1 MGQIVVAEDDVHLLR
16 VVCLWLRRNAHVVH
30 EARNGREALEA
41 VRRHRADVLVCDV
54 NMPAMDG
61 LELVAACAAE
71 GLPRLG
77 TLVLTSRC
85 DQSQILDRLAEHDVR
100 LHPKPFSPS
109 KLIAE
114 VESILSGGSA
124 TRRTVDH
131 AVRIP
136 DDSRG

>member
-1 MGQIVVAEDDVHLLR
+1 MAHIVVAEDDVHLLR
-16 VVCLWLRRNAHVVH
+16 VICLWFRRNNHVVY

-41 VRRHRADVLVCDV
+41 VRGHRPDVLVCDV
-54 NMPAMDG
+54 NMPILDG
-61 LELVAACAAE
+61 LALVAACAAE

-85 DQSQILDRLAEHDVR
+85 DQTQILDRLAEYDVA

-114 VESILSGGSA
+114 VESILSGRTPTGH
-124 TRRTVDH
+124 TVDQ
-131 AVRIP
+131 AAGGDR
-136 DDSRG
+136 